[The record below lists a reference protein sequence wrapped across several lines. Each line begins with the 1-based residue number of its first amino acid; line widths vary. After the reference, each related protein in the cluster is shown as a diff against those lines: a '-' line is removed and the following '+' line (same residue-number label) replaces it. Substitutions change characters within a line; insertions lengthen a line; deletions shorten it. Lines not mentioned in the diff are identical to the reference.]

1 MNLHVLQGPGN
12 HITTMTWYI
21 KTPALIVVN
30 TVVEVRHGGDGHK
43 QVDNN
48 WLVQLHNP
56 PDDKATRSEI
66 LQ

>member
-1 MNLHVLQGPGN
+1 MNLHALQGPGN
-12 HITTMTWYI
+12 HITTMIWYNT
-21 KTPALIVVN
+21 TPALIVVD

-48 WLVQLHNP
+48 WLVQVHNP
-56 PDDKATRSEI
+56 PDEATRSEI